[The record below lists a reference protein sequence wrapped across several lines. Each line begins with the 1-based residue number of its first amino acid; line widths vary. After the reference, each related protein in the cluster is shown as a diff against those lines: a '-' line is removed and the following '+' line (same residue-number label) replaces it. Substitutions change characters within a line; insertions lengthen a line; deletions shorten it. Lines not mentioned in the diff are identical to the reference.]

1 MKQCVRCWVHIKE
14 ETNRLWC
21 SKCEELVRLEL
32 DGKVDKPFE
41 YYFKYHLKRCR
52 KENREMS
59 Q

>member
-1 MKQCVRCWVHIKE
+1 MHIKE